1 VDNIPSSFDEFVKS
15 HDKPILADFWAEWC
29 GPCKMMAP
37 VLKELAREWAGRVT
51 VIKVDTDVKP
61 HLAMRFNITSIP
73 TMILFQN
80 GKEIHRISGAMPL
93 LELKNALSRF
103 L

>member
-1 VDNIPSSFDEFVKS
+1 MNEYPTNFDQFIQT

-37 VLKELAREWAGRVT
+37 ILKSLAHDWKDKIT
-51 VIKVDTDVKP
+51 VIKVNTEEKQ
-61 HLAMRFNITSIP
+61 HLAQRFNITAIP

-80 GKEIHRISGAMPL
+80 GAEKHRISGATPL
-93 LELKNALSRF
+93 AQLKNELSGF